1 MIRRH
6 HRIARLFVS
15 AVLLLS
21 VTVVCPSTASALMAG
36 PRAGVSF
43 DPDQVVIGAQGKA
56 GLLTRG
62 IGFVPGIEF
71 GLGNDITVVS
81 LNGDFQ
87 VNLPNLPNTNVSFY
101 ALGGPTISYFS
112 PDKGDSDTEI
122 GISLGAGLRV
132 PIREESSYYIE
143 SRFGIGDIP
152 DLKLL
157 VGALF
162 SL

>member
-1 MIRRH
+1 M
-6 HRIARLFVS
+6 LG
-15 AVLLLS
+15 L
-21 VTVVCPSTASALMAG
+21 VTVGASTASALMAG

-43 DPDQVVIGAQGKA
+43 VPDQLVIGGQAKA
-56 GLLTRG
+56 GLLTTG
-62 IGFVPGIEF
+62 VGFVPGIEF
-71 GLGNDITVVS
+71 GFGNDVTVVS

-87 VNLPNLPNTNVSFY
+87 LNLPNLPNSNVNFY
-101 ALGGPTISYFS
+101 ILGGPTVSYFS
-112 PDKGDSDTEI
+112 PDDGDSDTEI
-122 GISLGAGLRV
+122 GISLGGGLRV

-143 SRFGIGDIP
+143 SRFGLGDVP